1 MENIMALEKLAVKN
15 EKINIAGLKRED
27 FATPE
32 LRAKYFRHN
41 NKWLDRMH
49 MPEPSPE
56 QYADMASQLFS
67 KQNNSA
73 TVFSIYTASDHYMK
87 KVKIAILAKDLG
99 VSVKQLYTYDYMWN
113 EDYYI
118 HSNFLVNMDIAEDL
132 FRERE
137 VDYRELTAWN
147 VYIDRDAVKHSVPED
162 LWNSLYNFCYTA
174 ITIRKAMILH
184 KVQQCLSF
192 LMSML
197 ESTEGFSINT
207 TSAQIATL
215 QSYMSFFT
223 ELLKDSNY
231 KEFLLAHTDVDVF
244 ANCESTAKDYVE
256 TYRTMLRQLIR
267 GTGSDLEFFRQDM
280 SKVEDP
286 CLDLIL
292 AEDLDPEDCLSGSYI
307 SNEDDGEFE
316 AFTEE

>member
-1 MENIMALEKLAVKN
+1 MENIMALEKLTVKN
-15 EKINIAGLKRED
+15 EKINIAGLKKSD

-41 NKWLDRMH
+41 NKSLDRMH
-49 MPEPSPE
+49 IPEPSPE
-56 QYADMASQLFS
+56 EYAEIAKQLGI
-67 KQNNSA
+67 K
-73 TVFSIYTASDHYMK
+73 TDDVSDYYMK
-87 KVKIAILAKDLG
+87 KVKIVILAKDLG
-99 VSVKQLYTYDYMWN
+99 VPVKQLYTYDYIWN

-118 HSNFLVNMDIAEDL
+118 HSNFLINMDIAEDL

-137 VDYRELTAWN
+137 VDYRALTAWN
-147 VYIDRDAVKHSVPED
+147 VYIDRDAVKCSVPEE

-174 ITIRKAMILH
+174 ITIRKAMLLH

-223 ELLKDSNY
+223 DLLKDSNY
-231 KEFLLAHTDVDVF
+231 KEFLLAHTDVDIF
-244 ANCESTAKDYVE
+244 ANCESTVKDYVE

-267 GTGSDLEFFRQDM
+267 GTGEDLEFFRRDM

-286 CLDLIL
+286 CLELIL
-292 AEDLDPEDCLSGSYI
+292 AKDLDPEDCLSGAYI

>member
-1 MENIMALEKLAVKN
+1 MENVMALENLTVKN

-56 QYADMASQLFS
+56 EYAETAMQLGI
-67 KQNNSA
+67 K
-73 TVFSIYTASDHYMK
+73 TTDTSDYYMK

-99 VSVKQLYTYDYMWN
+99 VSVKQLYTYDYIWN

-118 HSNFLVNMDIAEDL
+118 HSDFLVNMDIAEDL

-147 VYIDRDAVKHSVPED
+147 VYIDRDAVKYSVPEE
-162 LWNSLYNFCYTA
+162 LWNGLYNFCYTA
-174 ITIRKAMILH
+174 ITLRKAMILS

-192 LMSML
+192 LMNML

-215 QSYMSFFT
+215 QSYMNFFT

-231 KEFLLAHTDVDVF
+231 KEFLRAHTDVDVF
-244 ANCESTAKDYVE
+244 ANCEPTAKDYVE

-286 CLDLIL
+286 CLELIL

-307 SNEDDGEFE
+307 SDEDDGEFE
-316 AFTEE
+316 AFAEE

>member
-1 MENIMALEKLAVKN
+1 MENVMALKKLTVKN

-32 LRAKYFRHN
+32 LRSKYFRHN

-56 QYADMASQLFS
+56 EYAE
-67 KQNNSA
+67 
-73 TVFSIYTASDHYMK
+73 TAMRLGIKTTEVSDYYMK

-99 VSVKQLYTYDYMWN
+99 VSVKQLYTYDYIWN
-113 EDYYI
+113 ENYYI
-118 HSNFLVNMDIAEDL
+118 HSDFLVNMDIAEDL

-137 VDYRELTAWN
+137 TDYKELTAWN
-147 VYIDRDAVKHSVPED
+147 VYIDRDAVKYSVPEE
-162 LWNSLYNFCYTA
+162 LWNGLYNFCYTA
-174 ITIRKAMILH
+174 ITLRKAMILS

-192 LMSML
+192 LMNML
-197 ESTEGFSINT
+197 DSTEGFSINT

-215 QSYMSFFT
+215 QSYMNFFT

-231 KEFLLAHTDVDVF
+231 KEFLHAHTDIDVF
-244 ANCESTAKDYVE
+244 ANCESTVKDYVE

-286 CLDLIL
+286 CLELIL

-307 SNEDDGEFE
+307 SDEDDGEFE
-316 AFTEE
+316 AFAEE

>member
-1 MENIMALEKLAVKN
+1 MENLAILDKFAVKN
-15 EKINIAGLKRED
+15 EKINIAGLKRSD
-27 FATPE
+27 FATFE
-32 LRAKYFRHN
+32 LRSKYFRHN
-41 NKWLDRMH
+41 NKWLDRLH

-56 QYADMASQLFS
+56 EYADTAAQIFS
-67 KQNNSA
+67 KQANSA
-73 TVFSIYTASDHYMK
+73 TAFSIYTASDYYIK
-87 KVKIAILAKDLG
+87 KVKIAILARDLG
-99 VSVKQLYTYDYMWN
+99 VPVKQLYTHDYIWN

-118 HSNFLVNMDIAEDL
+118 HSNFLINMDIAEDL

-137 VDYRELTAWN
+137 DDYRELTAWN
-147 VYIDRDAVKHSVPED
+147 VYVDRDAVKHSVPEE
-162 LWNSLYNFCYTA
+162 LWNGLYNFCFTA
-174 ITIRKAMILH
+174 ITIRKAMLLH
-184 KVQQCLSF
+184 KVQQCLGC

-215 QSYMSFFT
+215 KSYAQFFT
-223 ELLKDSNY
+223 ELLNDKSY
-231 KEFLLAHTDVDVF
+231 KEFLIAHNDVDVF
-244 ANCESTAKDYVE
+244 AKCDATSKDYVE

-267 GTGSDLEFFRQDM
+267 GSGEDLEFFRRDM

-286 CLDLIL
+286 CLELIL
-292 AEDLDPEDCLSGSYI
+292 AKDLDPEDCLSGSYI